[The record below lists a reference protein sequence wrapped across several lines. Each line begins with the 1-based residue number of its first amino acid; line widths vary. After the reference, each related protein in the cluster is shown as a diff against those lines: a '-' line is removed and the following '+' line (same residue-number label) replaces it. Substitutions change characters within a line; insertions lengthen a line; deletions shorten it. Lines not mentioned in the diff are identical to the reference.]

1 MENAYW
7 TGEMMVYGDGGSF
20 FEPLAKALDVAAHEF
35 THGVIEQ
42 TVNLEYRLQSGALN
56 ESFADVFGAMV
67 DREDWLMG
75 EDVTRT
81 TAALRDLET
90 PENGD
95 QPGHMDD
102 FLDLDALNDLYGN
115 PAGTGPNDSND
126 LGGVHINSGIPN
138 RACFLIAEQIGR
150 EKTEQIY
157 YRILEARYLISQARF
172 IDLRLAAEQ
181 AAIDLFGEPSA
192 EVDAVLAGFDAVGI
206 VTEEATQA
214 PEDVAAAV
222 GDQWIIMVN
231 AEEFDVSLLRATPDS
246 QEIQWISDTQVSFAT
261 GKPVSVSAD
270 GRDVYFIDAENFI
283 RAVYIDGTEEEV
295 LTTTGEW
302 GSLALSPDGTKLAV
316 TTVYEDTTI
325 FIFDLEDEDN
335 DKEIKLYNPT
345 TQAGIG
351 ADVAR
356 FADVLDW
363 NEDSQHLV
371 YDVFSSLP
379 LGDDDELGY
388 WSINILDTESEVI
401 FPLFSGLP
409 EGVHLANPSFA
420 NTNEAFVVFD
430 SFDDKTETNEIWV
443 FDTFTGDA
451 GFILETGPNF
461 AFPGFSSDDRHLA
474 FELWDEGQLNVHQI
488 ALAEG
493 RLAAAGANEFYLHE
507 VQLPTW
513 VTVAPDDATTDEPNP
528 GLLADVN
535 QDGSVTS
542 ADAILVMRFVVG
554 LITLDEIQLV
564 LADVNQDGN
573 INAGDAVLTL
583 RKAVGLIP
591 KPVAAWPPPRL
602 AWGTPET
609 VEAGEAVVPLLF
621 EGDIYGGDF
630 VVRYDDATWQPT
642 GIRVPGQNA
651 IWAMGSDT
659 PGTLRFTVA
668 STDPLERLELVL
680 EGASGTPSLTLEEA
694 LVVDGAGRPLTEAYE
709 ETLPAAFSLEQN
721 FPNPFNSSTVI
732 NFDVP
737 QAADVAMEVYNLAG
751 QKVAILVDGVR
762 QAGSY
767 QIQWDGK
774 DDAGHDLASGVYMYR
789 VRSDGVEI
797 ATRKLLMLR

>member
-1 MENAYW
+1 M
-7 TGEMMVYGDGGSF
+7 
-20 FEPLAKALDVAAHEF
+20 
-35 THGVIEQ
+35 
-42 TVNLEYRLQSGALN
+42 
-56 ESFADVFGAMV
+56 
-67 DREDWLMG
+67 
-75 EDVTRT
+75 
-81 TAALRDLET
+81 
-90 PENGD
+90 
-95 QPGHMDD
+95 
-102 FLDLDALNDLYGN
+102 
-115 PAGTGPNDSND
+115 
-126 LGGVHINSGIPN
+126 
-138 RACFLIAEQIGR
+138 
-150 EKTEQIY
+150 
-157 YRILEARYLISQARF
+157 ISQARF
-172 IDLRLAAEQ
+172 VDLRLATEQ

-206 VTEEATQA
+206 VTQAPTQA

-379 LGDDDELGY
+379 LGEDDELGY

-420 NTNEAFVVFD
+420 KTNEAFVVFD
-430 SFDDKTETNEIWV
+430 FFDDESETNEIWV

-554 LITLDEIQLV
+554 LIGLDEIQLV

-609 VEAGEAVVPLLF
+609 AEAGEAVVPLLF
-621 EGDIYGGDF
+621 EGDLYGGDF

-651 IWAMGSDT
+651 IWAMRSDT

-774 DDAGHDLASGVYMYR
+774 DDAGHELASGVYMYR
-789 VRSDGVEI
+789 VRSDGVEL

>member
-1 MENAYW
+1 M
-7 TGEMMVYGDGGSF
+7 
-20 FEPLAKALDVAAHEF
+20 
-35 THGVIEQ
+35 
-42 TVNLEYRLQSGALN
+42 
-56 ESFADVFGAMV
+56 
-67 DREDWLMG
+67 
-75 EDVTRT
+75 
-81 TAALRDLET
+81 
-90 PENGD
+90 
-95 QPGHMDD
+95 
-102 FLDLDALNDLYGN
+102 
-115 PAGTGPNDSND
+115 
-126 LGGVHINSGIPN
+126 
-138 RACFLIAEQIGR
+138 
-150 EKTEQIY
+150 
-157 YRILEARYLISQARF
+157 
-172 IDLRLAAEQ
+172 
-181 AAIDLFGEPSA
+181 
-192 EVDAVLAGFDAVGI
+192 LAGFDAVGI

-621 EGDIYGGDF
+621 EGEH
-630 VVRYDDATWQPT
+630 
-642 GIRVPGQNA
+642 IRG
-651 IWAMGSDT
+651 
-659 PGTLRFTVA
+659 
-668 STDPLERLELVL
+668 
-680 EGASGTPSLTLEEA
+680 
-694 LVVDGAGRPLTEAYE
+694 
-709 ETLPAAFSLEQN
+709 
-721 FPNPFNSSTVI
+721 
-732 NFDVP
+732 
-737 QAADVAMEVYNLAG
+737 
-751 QKVAILVDGVR
+751 
-762 QAGSY
+762 
-767 QIQWDGK
+767 
-774 DDAGHDLASGVYMYR
+774 
-789 VRSDGVEI
+789 
-797 ATRKLLMLR
+797 